1 MNVSLRIVSR
11 GFLLFKTQDAIEMNT
26 IYTIG
31 TSNRRI
37 EEFIDVLIRYRISLI
52 VDVRSLPKSR
62 FTHFNR
68 GNLDSSLLEKGI
80 EYRWMGDI
88 LGGFRAGSYDTYTRS
103 EDFKYGLAQLEK
115 LARETPSAI
124 CCAERS
130 PWECHRRFIA
140 RELERRNWSV
150 LHILDKDRL
159 WTYEQKELF

>member
-1 MNVSLRIVSR
+1 
-11 GFLLFKTQDAIEMNT
+11 MNT
-26 IYTIG
+26 IHTIG
-31 TSNRRI
+31 TSNQTI
-37 EEFIDVLIRYRISLI
+37 EEFIEVLIHYGIGLVI
-52 VDVRSLPKSR
+52 DVRSLPRSR

-68 GNLDSSLLEKGI
+68 GNLEGSLTEKGI

-88 LGGFRAGSYDTYTRS
+88 LGGFRAGSYDTYTQS

-115 LARETPSAI
+115 LVRETPSAL

-140 RELERRNWSV
+140 RELEQRNWSV

-159 WTYEQKELF
+159 WIHEQKELF

>member
-1 MNVSLRIVSR
+1 MNRI
-11 GFLLFKTQDAIEMNT
+11 NT

-31 TSNRRI
+31 TSNRGI
-37 EEFIDVLIRYRISLI
+37 GEFIDVLISYGIGLI

-62 FTHFNR
+62 FIHFNR
-68 GNLDSSLLEKGI
+68 ENLESSLSGKVI
-80 EYRWMGDI
+80 EYQWMGDI

-103 EDFKYGLAQLEK
+103 EDFKYGLTRLEK
-115 LARETPSAI
+115 LARETPSAF

>member
-1 MNVSLRIVSR
+1 
-11 GFLLFKTQDAIEMNT
+11 MNT

-37 EEFIDVLIRYRISLI
+37 GEFIDVLIRYGIGRV

-68 GNLDSSLLEKGI
+68 ENLERSLSEKGVK
-80 EYRWMGDI
+80 YRWMGDI
-88 LGGFRAGSYDTYTRS
+88 LGGFRAGGFKSYTKSD
-103 EDFKYGLAQLEK
+103 DFTGGISRLEK

-140 RELERRNWSV
+140 RELERRKWSV

-159 WTYEQKELF
+159 WTHEQKELFEG

>member
-1 MNVSLRIVSR
+1 
-11 GFLLFKTQDAIEMNT
+11 MNT

-31 TSNRRI
+31 TSNRGI
-37 EEFIDVLIRYRISLI
+37 GEFIDVLISYGIGRI

-62 FTHFNR
+62 FVHFNR
-68 GNLDSSLLEKGI
+68 GNLERALSEKAI
-80 EYRWMGDI
+80 EYRWLGDI

-103 EDFKYGLAQLEK
+103 GDFKEGLTRLEK
-115 LARETPSAI
+115 LAREIPSAL

-140 RELERRNWSV
+140 RELEKRNWSV
-150 LHILDKDRL
+150 SHILDKDRL